1 MTEASL
7 ELGGSDFRSPRDPG
21 SLAGVRWARM
31 ALRAAA
37 RFDWSREGVRLWC
50 VKHPEL
56 RWLPFAGS
64 GDGGNGMLSSP
75 LAGPWCLYSG
85 QPAADIESDCASL
98 LPRTQC
104 FPECWLRGGCLDHP
118 SSSRW
123 RRRKE
128 EAALAAK
135 ESDRLKVARSL
146 LGPRGGLQSDLIKL
160 AALPHLN
167 VDEKNTVK
175 TLRERM
181 KPTIADLRAKVPAEP
196 ATSTI

>member
-1 MTEASL
+1 MVRKTSGVA
-7 ELGGSDFRSPRDPG
+7 
-21 SLAGVRWARM
+21 LA
-31 ALRAAA
+31 ALC
-37 RFDWSREGVRLWC
+37 RL
-50 VKHPEL
+50 
-56 RWLPFAGS
+56 R
-64 GDGGNGMLSSP
+64 DGGNGMLSSP

-146 LGPRGGLQSDLIKL
+146 LGPRGRLQSDLIKL